1 VRNRRDYLPTLGPT
15 LRFPSVQRKAPWS
28 GNHQCQEAAC
38 DRQIFHEM
46 RELIAIRE
54 IAMRDKRSD

>member
-1 VRNRRDYLPTLGPT
+1 LPTLGPT
-15 LRFPSVQRKAPWS
+15 LRFPSVQRKAAWS